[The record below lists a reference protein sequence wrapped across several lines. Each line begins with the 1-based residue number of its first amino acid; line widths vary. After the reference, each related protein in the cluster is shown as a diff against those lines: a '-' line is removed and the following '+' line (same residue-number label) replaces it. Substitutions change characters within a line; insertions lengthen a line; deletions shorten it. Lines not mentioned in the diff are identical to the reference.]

1 MKKSALLLFLL
12 PLWCTPS
19 FAQTFGYVDLEFI
32 LSKMPEYATAQ
43 NELNAFSE
51 KWAKDIQNRHTE
63 IDRLQRALM
72 AEEVLLT
79 DDLKQKRRNE
89 IREKELE
96 VREYNNKVFGMNG
109 MLFEKKKE
117 AIKPSME
124 KVQRAVDKV
133 CTQRKLNFMFDKSSD
148 FVMLYS
154 DPRYDFTDYVLDELG
169 IDLKAKSNEIKP
181 ADGTNVKA
189 TPAAGRQTGNN
200 SNNTPGSTGKPKN
213 E

>member
-12 PLWCTPS
+12 PLWGMPAV
-19 FAQTFGYVDLEFI
+19 AQTFGYVDLEFI
-32 LSKMPEYATAQ
+32 LSKVPEYATAQ

-51 KWAKDIQNRHTE
+51 KWAKDIQNRYSE

-79 DDLKQKRRNE
+79 DDLKQRRRNE

-148 FVMLYS
+148 MVMLYS

-169 IDLKAKSNEIKP
+169 IDLKAKANEIKP
-181 ADGTNVKA
+181 TESPKVKA
-189 TPAAGRQTGNN
+189 TPPGRQTGNN
-200 SNNTPGSTGKPKN
+200 SSNTPGNTGQPKN